1 MARYDIYRTPGHLIR
16 RAQQIVGS
24 LFITQTQNQV
34 TPIQYALLAML
45 AESDGLDQVTLA
57 RRVALDA
64 STSGNTLER
73 MAQKGWVERKV
84 DPEDRRRRVLSLT
97 QAGRAVFEDLIDD
110 VETVQQ
116 LLLKPLDPKERV
128 VFMRLL
134 TKLVQ
139 ENNEFSRVPLRMEE
153 DEDRLDAD

>member
-1 MARYDIYRTPGHLIR
+1 MPRYDIYRAPGHLIR
-16 RAQQIVGS
+16 RAQQIVAS
-24 LFITQTQNQV
+24 LFISQTQNQV

-45 AESDGLDQVTLA
+45 ADSDGLDQVTLA

-73 MAQKGWVERKV
+73 MAQKGWVERKI
-84 DPEDRRRRVLSLT
+84 DPQDRRRRVLSLT
-97 QAGRAVFEDLIDD
+97 PEGRHIFESLIDD
-110 VETVQQ
+110 VETVQER
-116 LLLKPLDPKERV
+116 LLDPLDPKERV

-139 ENNEFSRVPLRMEE
+139 ENNEFSRVPLRLE
-153 DEDRLDAD
+153 DTD

>member
-1 MARYDIYRTPGHLIR
+1 MPLYDFYRAPGHLIR
-16 RAQQIVGS
+16 RAHQIVGS
-24 LFITQTQNQV
+24 LFVSQTDNQV
-34 TPIQYALLAML
+34 TPIQYGLLAVL
-45 AESDGLDQVTLA
+45 AETDGLDQVTMA
-57 RRVALDA
+57 RRLALDA

-73 MAQKGWVERKV
+73 MAQKGWVVRKV

-97 QAGRAVFEDLIDD
+97 PAGRKLFEKLMDD

-116 LLLKPLDPKERV
+116 RLLDPLDPKERV

-139 ENNEFSRVPLRMEE
+139 ENNEFSRVPLR
-153 DEDRLDAD
+153 LDDDA